1 MAVARKGKA
10 GMGITGGYAG
20 EMFAL
25 LIGFGSSM
33 LKKIITT
40 G

>member
-20 EMFAL
+20 ELFAL
-25 LIGFGSSM
+25 LIGFGLSM
-33 LKKIITT
+33 LKMIL
-40 G
+40 